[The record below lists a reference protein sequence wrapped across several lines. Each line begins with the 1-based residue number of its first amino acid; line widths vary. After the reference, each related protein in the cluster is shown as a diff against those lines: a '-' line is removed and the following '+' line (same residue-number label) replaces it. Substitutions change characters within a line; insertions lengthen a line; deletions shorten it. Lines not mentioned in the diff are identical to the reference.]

1 VSLKGSQLTGDLKS
15 EDSGRGGSDAD
26 AALTRLEAT
35 VLTACAKS
43 GEWPAQIAA
52 GLYAGV
58 GFAMENPALVE
69 VVLVDDSGQP
79 GAYERLLERL
89 VEMIRLKAPAAKRLP
104 GSTDEALV
112 ASILGLVGDHVR
124 IGRLDRLAE
133 LRADLVLLT
142 LLPYLGFADAQRWAN
157 LTAPS

>member
-1 VSLKGSQLTGDLKS
+1 MSLIGEPLTRDLKS
-15 EDSGRGGSDAD
+15 EGSGKGGTEAD
-26 AALTRLEAT
+26 ASLARLEAA
-35 VLTACAKS
+35 VLAACAKS
-43 GEWPAQIAA
+43 TEWPAQIAA

-69 VVLVDDSGQP
+69 LMLVANSGQP
-79 GAYERLLERL
+79 GQYERLLERL

-112 ASILGLVGDHVR
+112 ASILGLIGDHVR

-133 LRADLVLLT
+133 LRPELVLLT
-142 LLPYLGFADAQRWAN
+142 LLPYLGFSEAQRWAN
-157 LTAPS
+157 QVAR